1 MIKFCRFFFGFL
13 LIILTNLSTA
23 QLTSI
28 EQHLSGRVSGLR
40 VNSFSGT
47 PGSISQIRI
56 RGEGSFSLTNEP
68 LIVIDGMPFL
78 NSEIKVDPRT
88 SGLNLLSMINPS
100 DIESVTVLKDAVS
113 LAQYGMRGSNGVIVI
128 TTKNGSDKRKRL
140 KEILIEYLK

>member
-1 MIKFCRFFFGFL
+1 MIKFCRYFFGFL

-23 QLTSI
+23 QHTSI

-47 PGSISQIRI
+47 PGSMSQIRI

-78 NSEIKVDPRT
+78 NSEIPL
-88 SGLNLLSMINPS
+88 LNTPHALDL
-100 DIESVTVLKDAVS
+100 VKD
-113 LAQYGMRGSNGVIVI
+113 L
-128 TTKNGSDKRKRL
+128 
-140 KEILIEYLK
+140 IL